1 MCFRSLVSAILSL
14 AALTAGRAH
23 GASAQTLT
31 GTFHTVWEVPGDR
44 ARVVVPAYVLVDDA
58 GRATRLQIT
67 AATLRSLGGASA
79 VDRRR
84 VTIQTSGALNRPIP
98 GVSGAQTGPP
108 TARVTSIV
116 LAQQASYSRAA
127 PGAAQSG
134 SKPYVTIMCRF
145 ADSLTVDSHP
155 KAKYDSWMGTS
166 YPGLDHYWQE
176 LSANS
181 INLAGTVVVG
191 WYNLPKTRAEYF
203 PQGLSQSPD
212 WGLMLNDCSGA
223 ADADVF
229 FPDYYGIMMQFN
241 LHMYAS
247 WGGGW
252 TLTRDG
258 QTKDY
263 GMTWMANWATQ
274 ATYGH
279 EIGHSLGLPHSS
291 GPYSATYDSRWD
303 VMSGGRYSDQSFGTS
318 IGTHTI
324 AYHKAELGWI
334 APDRKFLPVM
344 PSTQRVLLERSAL
357 PTQSGGFLTA
367 EISMLADT
375 NHFYTIES
383 RRFAGYDGRLPGEAV
398 ILHRVIPSLDDRNA
412 QIVDDDNNLNP
423 NDAGAMWTAGET
435 FTDSLNG
442 LTVSVESA
450 TGTGHIATI
459 TRGWRLTVKVAGNG
473 RITALS
479 AIDCPG
485 ACTTLLG
492 ARGSTVT
499 LTASPAAG
507 ETFGGWSGGECS
519 GTGSCV
525 VTMNGHRDVTA
536 AFGRQVVIASDG
548 TRRYGISGY
557 PYTDTLT
564 ASGGNGPLSWSV
576 SAGSLPN
583 GITLNAAT
591 GVISGT
597 PGTEGTFSFTATATS
612 SGVSTTKAFGFS
624 VYAPLV
630 IVSTPTRRSAVVGE
644 AYSDRL
650 VATGGPVPTIWALTS
665 GSFPAGV
672 TFDPATATLS
682 GVPSVEGTF
691 AFSVTARS
699 DTLSA
704 SRQFSFSVYRPLSI
718 ASDSARRNG
727 VMGAAYTDTLL
738 AAGGPNAI
746 TWTISFGALPQGLTL
761 DPATGIVAGFPAES
775 GRFTFTVSS
784 RADAIVASKTLGVT
798 ITRPTLVLASVMDQV
813 LGAASA
819 LNTDESRFL
828 DLQGNRNGRSDIGD
842 ARAWLLS
849 SGLSAANIAKLLSGE
864 RISLPASPEIQA
876 KP

>member
-1 MCFRSLVSAILSL
+1 MRLRTFVHAILSL
-14 AALTAGRAH
+14 AALAAL
-23 GASAQTLT
+23 GAQGTSAQTLT

-44 ARVVVPAYVLVDDA
+44 ARAVVPAYVLVDDA
-58 GRATRLQIT
+58 GRATRLQID

-84 VTIQTSGALNRPIP
+84 VTIQTSSALNRPLQ
-98 GVSGAQTGPP
+98 GASGAQTGTP
-108 TARVTSIV
+108 TARVASIA
-116 LAQQASYSRAA
+116 LTQQTTYSQAA

-134 SKPYVTIMCRF
+134 SKPYVTILCRF
-145 ADSLTVDSHP
+145 ADSLTVDSRP
-155 KAKYDSWMGTS
+155 KSTYDTWMGTS

-203 PQGLSQSPD
+203 PKGLSQSPD
-212 WGLMLNDCSGA
+212 WGLMLDDCSGA

-229 FPDYYGIMMQFN
+229 FPGYYGVMMQFN
-241 LHMYAS
+241 LHMWAS

-274 ATYGH
+274 ATYAH

-291 GPYSATYDSRWD
+291 GPYSATYDSKWD
-303 VMSGGRYSDQSFGTS
+303 VMSGGRYNDPSFGTS

-324 AYHKAELGWI
+324 SYHKEELGWI
-334 APDRKFLPVM
+334 APDRRFLPVM
-344 PSTQRVLLERSAL
+344 PSTQRVLLERIAL

-367 EISMLADT
+367 RVPMLADT

-398 ILHRVIPSLDDRNA
+398 ILHRVIPSLGDRNA
-412 QIVDDDNNLNP
+412 QIVDEDNNLNP

-442 LTVSVESA
+442 LTVLVESA
-450 TGTGHIATI
+450 TATGHVATI

-473 RITALS
+473 RITAAP

-492 ARGSTVT
+492 ARGTTVT

-536 AFGRQVVIASDG
+536 AFGRQVVIASDAV
-548 TRRYGISGY
+548 RRYGISGS
-557 PYTDTLT
+557 PYADTLT
-564 ASGGNGPLSWSV
+564 ASGANGPLFWSL
-576 SAGSLPN
+576 SAGSLPS
-583 GITLNAAT
+583 GVTLNAAT

-597 PGTEGTFSFTATATS
+597 PGAEGSFSFTVTATS

-624 VYAPLV
+624 VYAPLT
-630 IVSTPTRRSAVVGE
+630 IVSTPARRNAIVGAV
-644 AYSDRL
+644 YSDRL
-650 VATGGPVPTIWALTS
+650 VATGGPLPAIWTLAG
-665 GSFPAGV
+665 GSFPAGI
-672 TFDPATATLS
+672 TFDAATATVS

-691 AFSVTARS
+691 TFSVTARS
-699 DTLSA
+699 DTLTA

-727 VMGAAYTDTLL
+727 VMGSAYTDTLV
-738 AAGGPNAI
+738 AAGGPSAI
-746 TWTISFGALPQGLTL
+746 TWTISSGALPQGLTI
-761 DPATGIVAGFPAES
+761 DPVTGIVAGFPAES
-775 GRFTFTVSS
+775 GRFTFTVSG
-784 RADAIVASKTLGVT
+784 RADIIVVSKTLGIT
-798 ITRPTLVLASVMDQV
+798 ITRPTLVLTSVMDQV
-813 LGAASA
+813 LGTSSA
-819 LNTDESRFL
+819 LTSDESRFL
-828 DLQGNRNGRSDIGD
+828 DLQGNRNGRIDIGD

-849 SGLSAANIAKLLSGE
+849 SGASMANIAKLLSGQ
-864 RISLPASPEIQA
+864 RISLPASPDNQA